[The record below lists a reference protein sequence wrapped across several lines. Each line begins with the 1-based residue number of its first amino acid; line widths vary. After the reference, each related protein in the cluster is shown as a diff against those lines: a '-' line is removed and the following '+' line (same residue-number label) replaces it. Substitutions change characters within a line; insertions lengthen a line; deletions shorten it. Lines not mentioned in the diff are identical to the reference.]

1 MVPCNEP
8 KAMKIVFD
16 ESLLNIVVCPKTHTH
31 LVLDKK
37 NHELISKTAG
47 LAYPIRDGVPILI
60 MDQAR
65 EIQDNS

>member
-1 MVPCNEP
+1 
-8 KAMKIVFD
+8 MKIVFD
-16 ESLLNIVVCPKTHTH
+16 ENLLKIVVCPKTHTH

-60 MDQAR
+60 IDQAR
-65 EIQDNS
+65 EVQDNS